1 MGLFKRVM
9 LLVACH
15 LASYEGRVQL
25 GGAPMHIPAQ
35 RVDRDMSPGQGRVRR
50 TLGSS
55 LITTYYLCKLIC
67 YPEASRPNV
76 R

>member
-1 MGLFKRVM
+1 MGLFERVM

-35 RVDRDMSPGQGRVRR
+35 RVDRDMSPGQGRTSGRVVDYD
-50 TLGSS
+50 L
-55 LITTYYLCKLIC
+55 LLM
-67 YPEASRPNV
+67 
-76 R
+76 